1 MKIEVV
7 IDYPTL
13 RNLSTVPNYLNL
25 LFSGGNIIKE
35 QNKEMQQKFSQL
47 ERAHETLIHYLDNDP
62 FWIQATHHIMDLAN
76 SQPNYLT
83 R

>member
-13 RNLSTVPNYLNL
+13 RKLSTVPNYLNL
-25 LFSGGNIIKE
+25 LFSGGNITEEQKE
-35 QNKEMQQKFSQL
+35 EMQQKFFQL
-47 ERAHETLIHYLDNDP
+47 ERAHDFPKIHKNFDTLP
-62 FWIQATHHIMDLAN
+62 
-76 SQPNYLT
+76 

>member
-7 IDYPTL
+7 IDYLTL

-25 LFSGGNIIKE
+25 LFSGGNITEEQKE
-35 QNKEMQQKFSQL
+35 EMRQKFFQL
-47 ERAHETLIHYLDNDP
+47 ESAHDFPKIHKNFDILP
-62 FWIQATHHIMDLAN
+62 
-76 SQPNYLT
+76 

>member
-7 IDYPTL
+7 IDYTTL

-25 LFSGGNIIKE
+25 LFSGGNIMEE
-35 QNKEMQQKFSQL
+35 QEEEMQQKFFQL
-47 ERAHETLIHYLDNDP
+47 ESAHDFPKIHKIFDTLP
-62 FWIQATHHIMDLAN
+62 
-76 SQPNYLT
+76 

>member
-25 LFSGGNIIKE
+25 LFSGGNITEEQKE
-35 QNKEMQQKFSQL
+35 EMQQKFFQL
-47 ERAHETLIHYLDNDP
+47 ESAHDFLKIHKNFDTLP
-62 FWIQATHHIMDLAN
+62 
-76 SQPNYLT
+76 

>member
-25 LFSGGNIIKE
+25 LFAGGNIIKE

-47 ERAHETLIHYLDNDP
+47 ERAHDLPKIHKNFDTLP
-62 FWIQATHHIMDLAN
+62 
-76 SQPNYLT
+76 

>member
-25 LFSGGNIIKE
+25 LFSGGNIIEE
-35 QNKEMQQKFSQL
+35 QNKEMQQKFSLL
-47 ERAHETLIHYLDNDP
+47 ERVHELPKIHKNFDTLP
-62 FWIQATHHIMDLAN
+62 
-76 SQPNYLT
+76 